1 MNSKL
6 SIVHLAYTMGLG
18 GIEISVSKLALH
30 QQKQGCN
37 VTVVCLYNDGCT
49 GEMLKKN
56 GINVIAL
63 NLRPGLGT
71 VNLIIPLLR
80 ICSKCKADVLQ
91 VHLPGVEIPV
101 AIAVALKAVRKAIMT
116 PRAFGHPTGW
126 RYWRAKFQAKVASFC
141 YDKITCVSSALRD
154 HEINYLGRK
163 PDKTI
168 VIWNGI
174 DTKVFYPQAVPV
186 TERAAA
192 LGLKSMDPEV
202 FVVGMGAQ
210 LKEFKDIPTLI
221 RAAVRVKQQRDV
233 LFVVAGLGPLEAELK
248 ALAAK
253 LGIQDCF
260 KFVGRIEDMPRFLN
274 AIDLL
279 ALTSPFEGLPGIV
292 SEAMATGKP
301 VVTTDSGGVR
311 DSVTNG
317 KTGIIVPVG
326 DDKSLADSIIKLID
340 DRELGHKMG
349 QAGLVR
355 LQNDLTIEKYTQNYW
370 NLIKALV
377 HDFGQS

>member
-1 MNSKL
+1 
-6 SIVHLAYTMGLG
+6 MGLG

-49 GEMLKKN
+49 GEMLKQK

-63 NLRPGLGT
+63 NLRRGLGLM
-71 VNLIIPLLR
+71 NLIIPLLR
-80 ICSKCKADVLQ
+80 ICWKYKADVLQ
-91 VHLPGVEIPV
+91 VHLIGVEIPV
-101 AIAVALKAVRKAIMT
+101 AIAVALKAVRKAIIT
-116 PRAFGHPTGW
+116 SRCFEKYTGW
-126 RYWRAKFQAKVASFC
+126 RYWRAKFQAKVANYC
-141 YDKITCVSSALRD
+141 YDKIVCISTALKE
-154 HEINYLGRK
+154 HEINHLGRK

-168 VIWNGI
+168 VIWNGV
-174 DTKVFYPQAVPV
+174 DTELFCPRTIPV
-186 TERAAA
+186 QERAAA
-192 LGLKSMDPEV
+192 LGLKSIDAEV
-202 FVVGMGAQ
+202 FVVGTGVQ
-210 LKEFKDIPTLI
+210 LKQFKDIPTLI

-260 KFVGRIEDMPRFLN
+260 KFVGRMEDMPRFLN

-279 ALTSPFEGLPGIV
+279 ALTSPFEGLGVIV
-292 SEAMATGKP
+292 LEAMAVGKP
-301 VVTTDSGGVR
+301 VITTDSGGVR

-317 KTGIIVPVG
+317 KTGIVVPVG
-326 DDKSLADSIIKLID
+326 DDKSLADSIIKLVD

-355 LQNDLTIEKYTQNYW
+355 ARKDFTLEKYTQSYW
-370 NLIKALV
+370 NFIVDECSSSDEENISLASGK
-377 HDFGQS
+377 